1 MADATCIRGSGAV
14 GPAALG
20 GLGGFPPGGEAALEN
35 TTDNF
40 SPSPESCGSQGVEPW
55 RLLDYLRTESAHR
68 RQRSCMLGTLLDVVT
83 GRTDQ
88 KRVSLSGLMACGYR
102 WCPICG
108 PRIAHRM
115 RDDLERVIRGWREG
129 HGGEVLFGTFTLA
142 HDRDDSLADLVEA
155 IMTAWHAV
163 TAGKG
168 WVTDRR
174 RHGVSYWV
182 RVLECKCSTAT
193 GWHPHLHY
201 LLFVDAPE
209 DRPGTLPVDDLLR
222 SMFRRYLGALQSM
235 GREAQIAAQ
244 DLHVATGDDLDDLA
258 RYMAKEAMTTRR
270 SAARDMAFELSNSEG
285 KRRNSIG
292 VVRHTPGDLLA
303 AAADG
308 DAWAAGK
315 FREYETSMLGRR
327 FVAWAKGLRDLFDVE
342 AVTDLDVAQAP
353 AEEVPIIFQARAASL
368 RRLIGRRGKRQEL
381 VKRML
386 LDAGPEVVAW
396 LREWGV
402 DAVAGTFDRQG
413 GPIHQDQ
420 REEPI

>member
-1 MADATCIRGSGAV
+1 
-14 GPAALG
+14 
-20 GLGGFPPGGEAALEN
+20 
-35 TTDNF
+35 
-40 SPSPESCGSQGVEPW
+40 
-55 RLLDYLRTESAHR
+55 
-68 RQRSCMLGTLLDVVT
+68 MLGTLLDVVT

-142 HDRDDSLADLVEA
+142 HDRDDSLEELVDA
-155 IMTAWHAV
+155 IMSAWHGV
-163 TAGKG
+163 TRGSG
-168 WVTDRR
+168 WAADRR

-182 RVLECKCSTAT
+182 RVLECKCSTST

-209 DRPGTLPVDDLLR
+209 DREGALPVERLLR
-222 SMFRRYLGALQSM
+222 SMFRRYESALRAA
-235 GREAQIAAQ
+235 GRTASLAGQ
-244 DLHVATGDDLDDLA
+244 DLHVATGDDLDELA
-258 RYMAKEAMTTRR
+258 RYMAKEALTTRKDT
-270 SAARDMAFELSNSEG
+270 ARDMAFEMSNSEG

-308 DAWAAGK
+308 DAWASAR
-315 FREYETSMLGRR
+315 FREYETAMLGRR
-327 FVAWAKGLRDLFDVE
+327 FVAWAKGLRDLFEVE
-342 AVTDLDVAQAP
+342 HVSDLDVAQSE
-353 AEEVPIIFQARAASL
+353 AEEVPVMFQARAASI
-368 RRLIGRRGKRQEL
+368 RRLLGRRGKRQEL

-386 LDAGPEVVAW
+386 IDAGPEVVAW

-402 DAVAGTFDRQG
+402 EAVEGTFDRQG
-413 GPIHQDQ
+413 ETYAASG
-420 REEPI
+420 